1 MVVDE
6 GDHIGSIR
14 YGYTMEACQFKC
26 NEMDGCRNFRYCT
39 EQMECH
45 LKTKMISESSPE
57 HTETSWTSSKTCFT
71 IYQDCQNG
79 MYKNRLYGY

>member
-26 NEMDGCRNFRYCT
+26 SEMDGCLNFRYCT

-45 LKTKMISESSPE
+45 LKNKMISESSPE
-57 HTETSWTSSKTCFT
+57 QTGTSLKECSTV
-71 IYQDCQNG
+71 YQDCYDG
-79 MYKNRLYGY
+79 IYKN